1 MPELLQTDPAI
12 KNGVF
17 EWRPN
22 CTSLTSKASPPD
34 DRLWDLLIV
43 LEDNGD
49 PARTYVDETATWF
62 ACSETRASL
71 SSSSSSKTTTLPFR
85 LWSTSLPWIPTNEKC
100 QFEWFLEAQTMRLMQ
115 VMVRFSWSCLRSLSS
130 PAGSSSSFRFHATAR
145 FSTCEVEWGKNS
157 LQKDAFFTHW
167 TFSRRQGSMPENRI
181 AEGLGKMQRP
191 TKPRLLAIIRNCSWS
206 IIHQLDYLKNSHI
219 PGCCRG
225 PLSTKEI
232 RWIHLFCSPLPS
244 SACFAQV
251 PDMHRSKAYE
261 NHSHFRNHKK
271 LDVAIVFVR
280 IKKYTVAVW
289 CLHHRFRI

>member
-17 EWRPN
+17 EWPN

-85 LWSTSLPWIPTNEKC
+85 LWSTSLPWISTNEKC

-145 FSTCEVEWGKNS
+145 FSTCEVEWGKKQFAKRHLFYALNLFAPTRFNAWKPHCWGS
-157 LQKDAFFTHW
+157 RKDAKANQTTPPGYHQKLQLVHHSSTW
-167 TFSRRQGSMPENRI
+167 LPQKQPHPGLLQGATLHQGVQMDPFVLQSTSKLCVFC
-181 AEGLGKMQRP
+181 AG
-191 TKPRLLAIIRNCSWS
+191 SWHAS
-206 IIHQLDYLKNSHI
+206 I
-219 PGCCRG
+219 
-225 PLSTKEI
+225 
-232 RWIHLFCSPLPS
+232 
-244 SACFAQV
+244 
-251 PDMHRSKAYE
+251 
-261 NHSHFRNHKK
+261 
-271 LDVAIVFVR
+271 
-280 IKKYTVAVW
+280 
-289 CLHHRFRI
+289 